1 MLYFDTSFLT
11 PLFVGEATSNQVNKF
26 ITNAGADEL
35 STSHW
40 ARVEFSSMLG
50 RQIRTNHMDRSA
62 ALVAEEQLDLFLRRS
77 FTVFLPIADDFDLAK
92 TYLHRYETGLRG
104 GDALH
109 LAIAANRRVEA
120 IHTLDRTM
128 LKAGTALG
136 LPISPGIR

>member
-11 PLFVGEATSNQVNKF
+11 PLFVGEATSSQVNRF
-26 ITNAGADEL
+26 ITHVPAGEL

-50 RQIRTNHMDRSA
+50 RQVRTNYMERSA

-77 FTVFLPIADDFDLAK
+77 FTVFLPIAEDFDLTK
-92 TYLHRYETGLRG
+92 TYLRRHETGLRG

-109 LAIAANRRVEA
+109 LAIAANRSVA
-120 IHTLDRTM
+120 AMHTLDKTM
-128 LKAGTALG
+128 LKAGAALG
-136 LPISPGIR
+136 LPISAGIR